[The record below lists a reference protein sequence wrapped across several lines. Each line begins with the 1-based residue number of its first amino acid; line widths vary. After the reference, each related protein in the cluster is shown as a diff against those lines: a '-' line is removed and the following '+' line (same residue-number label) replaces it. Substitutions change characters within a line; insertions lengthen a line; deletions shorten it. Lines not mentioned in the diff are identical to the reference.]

1 MPRDERVLHAA
12 KRLIHCWKKNI
23 HQDDLTDMAIRRQKR
38 NVNAVHFVKNL
49 NHVDLGYRVSGLVDK
64 SFGEIDDDDY
74 DIDSDIDF

>member
-1 MPRDERVLHAA
+1 
-12 KRLIHCWKKNI
+12 
-23 HQDDLTDMAIRRQKR
+23 MAIRRQKR